1 MPKEFNAFKMAQQ
14 QFDAVAE
21 KINLDPGTR
30 SLLREPEREI
40 QFTIPVKMDNREVK
54 VFKGFRVQ
62 HNTSRGPGKGGIRFH
77 PAETIDTVRALATW
91 MTWKCAAVDI
101 PLGGSKGGIACD
113 PREMSEGE
121 QERLCRGYIR
131 KVWEFIG
138 PNLDVPAP
146 DVMTTGQHMIWMM
159 DEYETIARSKQPG
172 VITGKMLGVGG
183 SLGRK
188 EATGYGA
195 IYAVREAFKD
205 LGIDIRDATASIQGS
220 GNVAQFACDLFTE
233 YGGKVIAMACWDN
246 KDKKAYTYTSE
257 NGIDPKYIVSTSPE
271 RITDKFG
278 TIDAEKA
285 KDLGWKQED
294 GDAWLSKD
302 VAVIIPAATENTICA
317 DNVDMISDI
326 VKIIAEGANGPTTP
340 EADEVIKQKDILLIP
355 DILCNA
361 GGVTCSYF
369 EQVQNNM
376 NYYWSKE
383 EVLERLDSK
392 MTVAYRRVA
401 DLTKEKAVFT
411 RDAAYMIAI
420 QRVAL
425 ACRLRGLI

>member
-1 MPKEFNAFKMAQQ
+1 MLKKFNAFKMAQQ

-21 KINLDPGTR
+21 KLNLDPGTR
-30 SLLREPEREI
+30 ALLREPEREI
-40 QFTIPVKMDNREVK
+40 QFTIPVRMDNREVK
-54 VFKGFRVQ
+54 VFKGLRVQ

-77 PAETIDTVRALATW
+77 PAETIDTVRALAMW
-91 MTWKCAAVDI
+91 MTWKCAVVDI
-101 PLGGSKGGIACD
+101 PLGGSKGGIICD
-113 PREMSEGE
+113 PREMSEEE

-146 DVMTTGQHMIWMM
+146 DVMTTGQHMLWMM

-183 SLGRK
+183 SFGRT
-188 EATGYGA
+188 ESTGYGT
-195 IYAVREAFKD
+195 IYTIREAFKD
-205 LGIDIRDATASIQGS
+205 LGIDIKDATASIQGS
-220 GNVAQFACDLFTE
+220 GNVAQFACELFTE
-233 YGGKVIAMACWDN
+233 YGGKVISMACWDI
-246 KDKKAYTYTSE
+246 KDKKPYTYTSE
-257 NGIDPKYIVSTSPE
+257 SGIDPKYIVSTSSE

-278 TIDAEKA
+278 TIDAKKA
-285 KDLGWKQED
+285 KELGWKQED

-302 VAVIIPAATENTICA
+302 VTVLIPAATENTIRA
-317 DNVDMISDI
+317 DNVNMISDTA
-326 VKIIAEGANGPTTP
+326 KIIAEAANGPITP

-376 NYYWSKE
+376 NYYWPKE
-383 EVLERLDSK
+383 EVLERLDCK
-392 MTVAYRRVA
+392 MTTAYRGIA
-401 DLTKEKAVFT
+401 DLAKEKAGYT

-425 ACRLRGLI
+425 ACRHRGLI

>member
-1 MPKEFNAFKMAQQ
+1 
-14 QFDAVAE
+14 
-21 KINLDPGTR
+21 
-30 SLLREPEREI
+30 
-40 QFTIPVKMDNREVK
+40 
-54 VFKGFRVQ
+54 
-62 HNTSRGPGKGGIRFH
+62 
-77 PAETIDTVRALATW
+77 
-91 MTWKCAAVDI
+91 
-101 PLGGSKGGIACD
+101 
-113 PREMSEGE
+113 
-121 QERLCRGYIR
+121 
-131 KVWEFIG
+131 
-138 PNLDVPAP
+138 
-146 DVMTTGQHMIWMM
+146 
-159 DEYETIARSKQPG
+159 
-172 VITGKMLGVGG
+172 
-183 SLGRK
+183 
-188 EATGYGA
+188 
-195 IYAVREAFKD
+195 
-205 LGIDIRDATASIQGS
+205 
-220 GNVAQFACDLFTE
+220 
-233 YGGKVIAMACWDN
+233 MACWDN

-302 VAVIIPAATENTICA
+302 AAVIIPAATENTICA

-392 MTVAYRRVA
+392 MTVAYRKVA
-401 DLTKEKAVFT
+401 DLAKEKAVFT

-425 ACRLRGLI
+425 ACRLRGLV